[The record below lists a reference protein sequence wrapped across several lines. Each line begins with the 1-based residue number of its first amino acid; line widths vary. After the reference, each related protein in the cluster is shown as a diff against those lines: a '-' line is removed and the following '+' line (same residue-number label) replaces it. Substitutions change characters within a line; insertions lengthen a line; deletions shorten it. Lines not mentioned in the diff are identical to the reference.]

1 MLKEYFSS
9 KKLKMQNKVIEAAKN
24 VFFQQAA
31 ALNAIGDKLGSA
43 FVLAVDLCLQCQGR
57 VIVSGMGKSG
67 IVGRKIAATLSSTGT
82 ASHFVH
88 PGEAYHGDLGM
99 IQSGDV
105 VILLSYSG
113 ETDEVL
119 KLLPYLKHVYAK
131 IIALTGDVNS
141 TLARNADVTLS
152 VRVEKESC
160 PNNLAPTTSTT
171 ATMAMGDALAVA
183 LIRLRDFQPHDFARY
198 HPGGSL
204 GRKLLTR
211 VQDVMHCPLPR
222 NLPADSFK
230 KVVSVITQGCV
241 GITTVCSEQGELFGV
256 ITDGDLRRAIEKYE
270 DLKQLTAR
278 DIMHTK
284 PVTIGAD
291 EMFAKAESLMVSR
304 KLSSIIAVDQAGKPV
319 GVVKF
324 FDAS

>member
-1 MLKEYFSS
+1 
-9 KKLKMQNKVIEAAKN
+9 MQNKVIDAAQD

-31 ALNAIGDKLGSA
+31 ALNAIGDRLGSA
-43 FVLAVDLCLQCQGR
+43 FMQAVDLCLQCQGR
-57 VIVSGMGKSG
+57 VIISGMGKSG

-119 KLLPYLKHVYAK
+119 KLLPYLKHIDAK
-131 IIALTGDVNS
+131 IIALTGEVNS
-141 TLARNADVTLS
+141 TLARNAEVTLS
-152 VRVEKESC
+152 VQVEKESC

-183 LIRLRDFQPHDFARY
+183 LIHMRDFQPQDFARY

-211 VQDVMHCPLPR
+211 VQDVMHSPLPS
-222 NLPADSFK
+222 NLPSDSFK
-230 KVVSVITQGCV
+230 KVVSAITQGCV
-241 GITTVCSEQGELFGV
+241 GITAVCSEQGELLGV
-256 ITDGDLRRAIEKYE
+256 ITDGDLRRAIEKHE
-270 DLKQLTAR
+270 DLKQLTAG
-278 DIMHTK
+278 DIMHTA

-291 EMFAKAESLMVSR
+291 AMFANAESLMVSS
-304 KLSSIIAVDQAGKPV
+304 KLSSIIAVDAAGKPV

>member
-1 MLKEYFSS
+1 MP
-9 KKLKMQNKVIEAAKN
+9 NIVTEAAQE
-24 VFFQQAA
+24 VFFQQAR
-31 ALNAIGDKLGSA
+31 ALNAIGDKLGEA
-43 FVLAVDLCLQCQGR
+43 FMQAVDLCLQCQGR
-57 VIVSGMGKSG
+57 VIISGMGKSG

-82 ASHFVH
+82 ASYFVH

-119 KLLPYLKHVYAK
+119 KLLPYLQHIDAK
-131 IIALTGDVNS
+131 IIALTGVANS
-141 TLARNADVTLS
+141 TLARNADVTLD
-152 VRVEKESC
+152 VWVEKESC

-183 LIRLRDFQPHDFARY
+183 LMRMRDFQPQDFARY

-211 VQDVMHCPLPR
+211 VQDVMHSPLPS
-222 NLPADSFK
+222 NLPSDSFK
-230 KVVSVITQGCV
+230 KVVSAITQGCV
-241 GITTVCSEQGELFGV
+241 GITAVCSEQGELLGV
-256 ITDGDLRRAIEKYE
+256 VTDGDLRRAIEKHE
-270 DLKQLTAR
+270 DLKQLTAA

-284 PVTIGAD
+284 PVTIAAD
-291 EMFAKAESLMVSR
+291 EMFAKAESLMLGR
-304 KLSSIIAVDQAGKPV
+304 KLSSIIAMDQAGKPV